1 MDIIKNYTDKN
12 LRKNIKE
19 LGFILGDILKE
30 QEGEKLFDTV
40 EKLRS
45 LTKNLRQNPS
55 SKNKIK
61 QIVDKLDLD
70 ESHNVIKAFAIYF
83 ILVNAADEVHKIVV
97 NKINEDELEK
107 VQSGSFKE
115 SVQKLKQ
122 RKININEL
130 DEIIREIEIIPVFT
144 AHPTEA
150 TRQTILKKI
159 LRISNL
165 LLEKELSFLSNAEE
179 EQIKSKIKAEIT
191 LLWQSNEIRFSKIT
205 VEDEVMRG
213 LFFFKNVIYQI
224 LPKVYEDLSYELKNK
239 LGYDKNISSLI
250 KFGSWIGGDRDG
262 HPFVS
267 VDITKNTFN
276 IHRREIINLYLNE
289 LNYIYEYLS
298 TSTYLKKVSS
308 KLKKRVLEN
317 EKKLK
322 LGKNYKQLREPTEI
336 YRGFLYQIHSKLSN
350 TLSGEKPRYEN
361 SSQLI
366 DALNIMRESLL
377 QNDGE
382 VIVQNWIDPFV
393 LKVETFGFHFVKL
406 DIRQNAKFIRES
418 VDELFQLTGV
428 EKKFTALSEDEKI
441 ELLNKEILNT
451 RPLTNPYLKFSETTK
466 RTLEEIKL
474 IDWGVNNISTDSTSD
489 YIISNC
495 EFVSDI
501 LSVLLLAKETGVV
514 KIDKGKISS
523 SVIDILPLFET
534 IEDLRNSE
542 SVMQRLYAVTSYKE
556 QLKKRDNTQKIML
569 GYSDSNKDGGIVTSN
584 FELYKAQINLQEI
597 CEQNKIK
604 LILFH
609 GRGGSISRGGG
620 PVYRSIL
627 AQPPGT
633 IQGKI
638 KLTEQGEMI
647 SAKYLV
653 PQTAQKSLETIVSAV
668 LTQTVNSYKK
678 KAQPNINKFI
688 NLFEVI
694 SEEAF
699 QHYRKLVQHKNFIE
713 YFRTV
718 TPIDIIEKIEIGSRP
733 PSRKKGHDISALRA
747 IPWVFSWTQNRQT
760 ISGWYGFGHAVE
772 HVVMKNMIKIEELQK
787 MYSNWKFFN
796 ALVQNI
802 EMVLTKTDMLIA
814 EEYTRLNKSKG
825 AKEIFNQIKKEY
837 EKSVEYLLKIT
848 GEKELLSHDP
858 QLKRTLEL
866 RNPYL
871 DPISFIQ
878 VKLIE
883 RYRTSKEGKKK
894 KEELLNVLRSSV
906 NGIAAGIRNTG

>member
-276 IHRREIINLYLNE
+276 IHRREIICRFQ
-289 LNYIYEYLS
+289 S
-298 TSTYLKKVSS
+298 A
-308 KLKKRVLEN
+308 
-317 EKKLK
+317 
-322 LGKNYKQLREPTEI
+322 REAVCN
-336 YRGFLYQIHSKLSN
+336 FYQ
-350 TLSGEKPRYEN
+350 
-361 SSQLI
+361 
-366 DALNIMRESLL
+366 A
-377 QNDGE
+377 
-382 VIVQNWIDPFV
+382 
-393 LKVETFGFHFVKL
+393 
-406 DIRQNAKFIRES
+406 
-418 VDELFQLTGV
+418 
-428 EKKFTALSEDEKI
+428 
-441 ELLNKEILNT
+441 
-451 RPLTNPYLKFSETTK
+451 
-466 RTLEEIKL
+466 
-474 IDWGVNNISTDSTSD
+474 
-489 YIISNC
+489 
-495 EFVSDI
+495 
-501 LSVLLLAKETGVV
+501 
-514 KIDKGKISS
+514 
-523 SVIDILPLFET
+523 
-534 IEDLRNSE
+534 
-542 SVMQRLYAVTSYKE
+542 
-556 QLKKRDNTQKIML
+556 
-569 GYSDSNKDGGIVTSN
+569 
-584 FELYKAQINLQEI
+584 
-597 CEQNKIK
+597 
-604 LILFH
+604 
-609 GRGGSISRGGG
+609 
-620 PVYRSIL
+620 
-627 AQPPGT
+627 
-633 IQGKI
+633 
-638 KLTEQGEMI
+638 
-647 SAKYLV
+647 
-653 PQTAQKSLETIVSAV
+653 
-668 LTQTVNSYKK
+668 
-678 KAQPNINKFI
+678 
-688 NLFEVI
+688 
-694 SEEAF
+694 
-699 QHYRKLVQHKNFIE
+699 
-713 YFRTV
+713 
-718 TPIDIIEKIEIGSRP
+718 
-733 PSRKKGHDISALRA
+733 
-747 IPWVFSWTQNRQT
+747 
-760 ISGWYGFGHAVE
+760 
-772 HVVMKNMIKIEELQK
+772 
-787 MYSNWKFFN
+787 
-796 ALVQNI
+796 
-802 EMVLTKTDMLIA
+802 
-814 EEYTRLNKSKG
+814 
-825 AKEIFNQIKKEY
+825 
-837 EKSVEYLLKIT
+837 
-848 GEKELLSHDP
+848 
-858 QLKRTLEL
+858 
-866 RNPYL
+866 
-871 DPISFIQ
+871 
-878 VKLIE
+878 
-883 RYRTSKEGKKK
+883 
-894 KEELLNVLRSSV
+894 
-906 NGIAAGIRNTG
+906 